1 MSQLAFSLTHISL
14 QERFMRFHRAHPE
27 VYAALVRLARQ
38 ARSRRPDRRLGIKQL
53 FEVVRW
59 EMHVA
64 PDERETFKLNNNMTS
79 RYARLIAAQEPDLAD
94 AFELRELRAV

>member
-1 MSQLAFSLTHISL
+1 MSQLALGLDRISL

-38 ARSRRPDRRLGIKQL
+38 ARARRHDRRLGIKQL

-59 EMHVA
+59 EMHVSQ
-64 PDERETFKLNNNMTS
+64 DDRETFKLNNNMTS
-79 RYARLIAAQEPDLAD
+79 RYARLIAAQEPDLAN